1 MAQFP
6 VRWASPTA
14 ARLRL
19 RELMSAADVLVLPGP
34 FDATSAMLMA
44 RIGFEAFWGGGYLGS
59 ATSLGVGD
67 LALTTMTE
75 QLRFCSSIVDAT
87 GLPVVADCDDGYGGP
102 LQVARTV
109 QAFERMGVAAMV
121 FEDQAAPKHCAFYD
135 EFPLRLI
142 DKREMVAKLKT
153 ALDVRNDSA
162 TMIWARSDALA
173 AGLGVA
179 ETLDRAHT
187 YVDAGAEAVFVPSA
201 SLADLKAY
209 ASGWGRP
216 EPLVMSCVNFGDL
229 SLDEVKAMGF
239 AARLDPA
246 AVILAA
252 LQAVEDVM
260 GEYRRTGSLRHA
272 AQRSKT
278 SKELAELLGT
288 ENAVELESRYL
299 VAAPAAAGVA
309 AKPGSN
315 GGAAP
320 RD

>member
-1 MAQFP
+1 
-6 VRWASPTA
+6 
-14 ARLRL
+14 
-19 RELMSAADVLVLPGP
+19 MSAADVLVLPGP
-34 FDATSAMLMA
+34 FDATSAILMA
-44 RIGFEAFWGGGYLGS
+44 RIGFEAFWGGGYMGS

-142 DKREMVAKLKT
+142 EKREMVAKLKT
-153 ALDVRNDSA
+153 ALDVRSDSS

-187 YVDAGAEAVFVPSA
+187 YADAGAEAIFVPSGN
-201 SLADLKAY
+201 LDDLKAY

-216 EPLVMSCVNFGDL
+216 VPLVMSCVNFGDL
-229 SLDEVKAMGF
+229 SLDQIKAMGF

-252 LQAVEDVM
+252 LQAVDEVM
-260 GEYRRTGSLRHA
+260 TEYHRTGSLAHA
-272 AQRSKT
+272 AGRSKT
-278 SKELAELLGT
+278 SKQFAEMLGIDT
-288 ENAVELESRYL
+288 AVELESRYL
-299 VAAPAAAGVA
+299 VASTADGAV
-309 AKPGSN
+309 PGRVPSTT
-315 GGAAP
+315 ASHA
-320 RD
+320 